1 MAPESREII
10 EARALL
16 EKFEAHMHKPEGTVH
31 LSEALALLADVRE
44 SGASEKAAQP
54 ASNIVLAYA
63 RKATQAVEHLAR
75 EPVVHAETI
84 AHWQKV
90 FAEFEQSGFFLPS
103 EITTAWSRLLLKKMT
118 PSERQSLLERLQAAK
133 RDDASDS

>member
-1 MAPESREII
+1 MVPESREII

-16 EKFEAHMHKPEGTVH
+16 EKFEAHMHKSEGTVH
-31 LSEALALLADVRE
+31 LSEALALL
-44 SGASEKAAQP
+44 SGASEKAAQL

-118 PSERQSLLERLQAAK
+118 PSERQSLLERLQDAK

>member
-1 MAPESREII
+1 MDREPREIG

-16 EKFEAHMHKPEGTVH
+16 EKFETYMHKPEGIVH

-44 SGASEKAAQP
+44 SGASEGITQLT
-54 ASNIVLAYA
+54 SNIVLAYA
-63 RKATQAVEHLAR
+63 RKANQAVEHLAR
-75 EPVVHAETI
+75 EPVVHIETV

-90 FAEFEQSGFFLPS
+90 FAEFEQSGVSLPS

-118 PSERQSLLERLQAAK
+118 PSERQSLLEKLQAMK
-133 RDDASDS
+133 PDRASS

>member
-1 MAPESREII
+1 MHPESREIG

-16 EKFEAHMHKPEGTVH
+16 EKFETSMHQAEGIVH

-44 SGASEKAAQP
+44 AGGSARDTQL

-63 RKATQAVEHLAR
+63 RKANQAVEHLAR
-75 EPVVHAETI
+75 EPVVHIDTI

-90 FAEFEQSGFFLPS
+90 FAEFQQSGFSLSS
-103 EITTAWSRLLLKKMT
+103 EITAAWNRLLMKKMT
-118 PSERQSLLERLQAAK
+118 PAERQSLLEELQAIK
-133 RDDASDS
+133 KDEASRS